1 MTVRVAY
8 LIPEFPGQTH
18 IWMWREIEHLRQWGV
33 EVCIFSTRPPALRDR
48 ARHVFA
54 EAARGETTYVGR
66 CGPALFA
73 ACVWA
78 LATRPLAL
86 LGCIRLALALPVEGR
101 GRWRKL
107 LPLVVPACLL
117 ARRLER
123 RGVEHLHCHTC
134 ANGAILAMMNKRL
147 TGIPYSLTLNAN
159 LEWWGGGMAQ
169 KLGQASFTI
178 AIAQWLLDQVR
189 RDFPQLGPDQVLLGR
204 IGVDTRK
211 WVPVPRHGNRDGGP
225 ARIVSVGRL
234 TASKGFDILLRAL
247 RRVRQ
252 SGQDVT
258 LRIIGA
264 GPEHAALEALA
275 VELGLH
281 DAVQFLGSL
290 AEEEII
296 TELRTADLFVLASHA
311 EPLGVVYMEA
321 MALGVAAVGTAA
333 GGVGEIIRDGDNGLL
348 APPADA
354 DLLAERVIRLVR
366 DCGLRERLGAAGR
379 RTIVA
384 DFDSRLGAAVLF
396 ERLTG
401 RRPELA

>member
-1 MTVRVAY
+1 
-8 LIPEFPGQTH
+8 
-18 IWMWREIEHLRQWGV
+18 MWREIGHLRQWGV
-33 EVCIFSTRPPALRDR
+33 EVCIFSTRPPPLRDR
-48 ARHVFA
+48 ARHTFA
-54 EAARGETTYVGR
+54 DTAQGETTYVGR
-66 CGPALFA
+66 CGLALFT

-86 LGCIRLALALPVEGR
+86 LGCIRLALLLPVEGR

-117 ARRLER
+117 ARRLEGHR
-123 RGVEHLHCHTC
+123 VEHLHCHTC
-134 ANGAILAMMNKRL
+134 ANGAILAMMNRRL

-189 RDFPQLGPDQVLLGR
+189 RDFPQLGLDQTLLGR

-211 WVPVPRHGNRDGGP
+211 WVPGPRHTSRNGGP

-234 TASKGFDILLRAL
+234 TASKGFDVLLHAL
-247 RRVRQ
+247 QRVRQ

-275 VELGLH
+275 AELGLH

-296 TELRTADLFVLASHA
+296 AALRTADLFVLASHA

-348 APPADA
+348 VPPADA
-354 DLLAERVIRLVR
+354 DLLAERVIRLVQDR
-366 DCGLRERLGAAGR
+366 GLRERLGAAGR